1 MEAEARSYR
10 RLSLASWALVAYT
23 VLIIVWGAWVR
34 ISGSG
39 DGCGEH
45 WPLCHGAA
53 VPRGASIKTWTEV
66 SHRYSTALFGI
77 FIVLQL
83 IAIRRT
89 CAPTHRA
96 RFWMWLTLLFTASE
110 ALIGRLLVV
119 RGLVNESES
128 LARLYVMPLHL
139 VNTSLLLLS
148 QVMTAEHLRYGG
160 RGLGCGTVRVRW
172 RLLLGTVALVLLLST
187 GAIAA
192 LGSHLSPA
200 ASLAAGLADDVRSS
214 SHPAVRLRIVHPILG
229 LSLPLLLALT
239 LSHFGAHTDSL
250 RLKRMYRHFSLLLGF
265 MMLTGIATLSLLAPT
280 WLKLTHL
287 TMANII
293 VIGSA
298 RCLFHTLYMNRS
310 GAQ

>member
-1 MEAEARSYR
+1 MEAESRSYH
-10 RLSLASWALVAYT
+10 RLSLAAWALVIYT

-53 VPRGASIKTWTEV
+53 VPIGASVKTWTEV
-66 SHRYSTALFGI
+66 SHRYSTALFGVLI
-77 FIVLQL
+77 LLQL
-83 IAIRRT
+83 VAIRRS
-89 CAPTHRA
+89 CSPTHPA

-128 LARLYVMPLHL
+128 LARLYIMPLHL

-148 QVMTAEHLRYGG
+148 QVMTAEHLRYEG
-160 RGLGCGTVRVRW
+160 RRLGCGNVRIRW
-172 RLLLGTVALVLLLST
+172 RLVLGTVALLLLLSS

-214 SHPAVRLRIVHPILG
+214 SHPAVRLRILHPILG
-229 LSLPLLLALT
+229 LSLPLLVALT
-239 LSHFGAHTDSL
+239 VSYFGTHTESP
-250 RLKRMYRHFSLLLGF
+250 RLKNMYRNFGILLGF
-265 MMLTGIATLSLLAPT
+265 MVLTGVATLSLLAPI
-280 WLKLTHL
+280 WLKLSHL

-298 RCLFHTLYMNRS
+298 RCLFHTLHAHRS
-310 GAQ
+310 GR